1 MRKRMEVLQVSSES
15 LSINNIITLRIIIHI
30 LNVHFRKRG
39 NPNDEDW
46 FGSDNRKYMVKKSK
60 GGNKSMFRTNSRGSK
75 KKVTKTPELL
85 KHGSSPDDPPVSMKQ
100 FLVQFIFHSIQN
112 LNY

>member
-1 MRKRMEVLQVSSES
+1 MEVLKVSSES
-15 LSINNIITLRIIIHI
+15 LSINKNNSSYYKSHVKV
-30 LNVHFRKRG
+30 NCRKKG
-39 NPNDEDW
+39 NPNDKDW
-46 FGSDNRKYMVKKSK
+46 FGSDNRKYMVKKGK

-85 KHGSSPDDPPVSMKQ
+85 KHDSNPDDPPVSMKQ
-100 FLVQFIFHSIQN
+100 ILVHFIQYTIK